1 MKATIYRRCSTQEQ
15 TESGLGLA
23 AQLAA
28 CEGAAAR
35 LGLTVA
41 AVFDDAGVSGSTEGA
56 EREGFMA
63 AVATLEQGD
72 VLLVAKRDRLGRDPI
87 AVAMIERLVARKG
100 ARIVSAAGE
109 GTEGNDPAAVLMRR
123 MVDAFA
129 EYERL
134 LIGARTKAALA
145 ALKRSGV
152 KLGGAALGWSR
163 SEELDAAGRR
173 VVVAV
178 ADEMRAVA
186 AARAYRAEGLT
197 LRAVAERLNAEGY
210 APKGGGRWHATTV
223 NRACKAGAA

>member
-15 TESGLGLA
+15 ADSGLGLA

-87 AVAMIERLVARKG
+87 AVAMIERLVGRKG

-109 GTEGNDPAAVLMRR
+109 GTEGNDPSAVLMRR

-134 LIGARTKAALA
+134 LIGARTKAALG
-145 ALKRSGV
+145 ALKRLGV
-152 KLGGAALGWSR
+152 KLGAPALGTGR
-163 SEELDAAGRR
+163 AEEIDAAGRR
-173 VVVAV
+173 LVIVVE
-178 ADEMRAVA
+178 DETRAVA
-186 AARAYRAEGLT
+186 AARTYRAEGLS
-197 LRAVAERLNAEGY
+197 LRAVAARLTADGLK
-210 APKGGGRWHATTV
+210 PKRGGKWFPQTV
-223 NRACKAGAA
+223 AAALKGAA